1 MRHMFHFVGFKSSKK
16 DAKKVFY
23 LNILKGIE
31 GNKKEHTPAVDYSII
46 QMR

>member
-23 LNILKGIE
+23 HKILKGIE
-31 GNKKEHTPAVDYSII
+31 GNKKAHRLVVDYKEI
-46 QMR
+46 QML